1 MRICFVGDSFVNGTG
16 DPEYLGWTG
25 RICRAARRKG
35 LDITYYNL
43 GIRRNTSADITLR
56 WLEEVSRRLPEEC
69 NGRVVFSFGVNDTT
83 LEEGKTRINFQNSI
97 ENTSKI
103 LTEANPLFP
112 VLMVSP
118 PPVPDIEQNIRVAEL
133 SRQFDSVCRQLGV
146 PYLDVFNPLQASTVW
161 LKEAAAN
168 DGYHPGLAGY
178 SELAKLVERWCSW
191 LSWIE

>member
-43 GIRRNTSADITLR
+43 GIRRNTSADIALR

-83 LEEGKTRINFQNSI
+83 IEEGKTRINFQNSI

>member
-43 GIRRNTSADITLR
+43 GIRRNTSADIALR
-56 WLEEVSRRLPEEC
+56 WLEEVSHRLPEEC

-83 LEEGKTRINFQNSI
+83 IEEGKTRINFQNSI
-97 ENTSKI
+97 ENTSNI
-103 LTEANPLFP
+103 LTDANPLFP

>member
-43 GIRRNTSADITLR
+43 GIRRNTSADIALR

-178 SELAKLVERWCSW
+178 SELATLVERWCSW

>member
-1 MRICFVGDSFVNGTG
+1 
-16 DPEYLGWTG
+16 
-25 RICRAARRKG
+25 
-35 LDITYYNL
+35 
-43 GIRRNTSADITLR
+43 
-56 WLEEVSRRLPEEC
+56 
-69 NGRVVFSFGVNDTT
+69 VFSFGVNDTT
-83 LEEGKTRINFQNSI
+83 IEEGKTRINFQNSI
-97 ENTSKI
+97 ENTSNI
-103 LTEANPLFP
+103 LTDANPLFP

>member
-43 GIRRNTSADITLR
+43 GIRRNTSADIAVR
-56 WLEEVSRRLPEEC
+56 WLEEVSHRLPEDC

>member
-25 RICRAARRKG
+25 RICRAVRRKG

-43 GIRRNTSADITLR
+43 GIRRNTSADIAVR

-133 SRQFDSVCRQLGV
+133 SRQFDSVCRQLDV
-146 PYLDVFNPLQASTVW
+146 PYLDVFNPLQASAVW

-178 SELAKLVERWCSW
+178 SELAKLVERWCGW

>member
-43 GIRRNTSADITLR
+43 GIRRNTSADIALR

-83 LEEGKTRINFQNSI
+83 IEEGKTRINFQNSI
-97 ENTSKI
+97 ENTSNI
-103 LTEANPLFP
+103 LTDANPLFP

-191 LSWIE
+191 LSWIK

>member
-43 GIRRNTSADITLR
+43 GIRRNTSADIALR

-83 LEEGKTRINFQNSI
+83 IEEGKTRINFQNSI

-133 SRQFDSVCRQLGV
+133 SRQFDSVCRQFGV

-178 SELAKLVERWCSW
+178 SELATLVERWCSW

>member
-43 GIRRNTSADITLR
+43 GIRRNTSADIALR

-83 LEEGKTRINFQNSI
+83 IEEGKTRINFQNSI

-178 SELAKLVERWCSW
+178 SELATLVERWCSW

>member
-43 GIRRNTSADITLR
+43 GIRRNTSADIALR

-97 ENTSKI
+97 ENASKI

>member
-25 RICRAARRKG
+25 RICRAARRKN

-43 GIRRNTSADITLR
+43 GIRRNTSADIALR

-83 LEEGKTRINFQNSI
+83 IEEGKTRINFQNSI

-178 SELAKLVERWCSW
+178 SELATLVERWCSW

>member
-43 GIRRNTSADITLR
+43 GIRRNTSADIALP

>member
-43 GIRRNTSADITLR
+43 GIRRNTSADIALR

-83 LEEGKTRINFQNSI
+83 IEEGKTRIIFQNSI

-133 SRQFDSVCRQLGV
+133 SRQFDSVCRQFGV

>member
-43 GIRRNTSADITLR
+43 GIRRNTSADIALR
-56 WLEEVSRRLPEEC
+56 WLEEVSRRFPEEC

-83 LEEGKTRINFQNSI
+83 IEEGKTRIIFQNSI

-133 SRQFDSVCRQLGV
+133 SRQFDSVCRQFGV

>member
-43 GIRRNTSADITLR
+43 GIRRNTSADIAVR

>member
-25 RICRAARRKG
+25 RICRAARRKN

-43 GIRRNTSADITLR
+43 GIRRNTSADIALR

-178 SELAKLVERWCSW
+178 SELATLVERWCSW

>member
-43 GIRRNTSADITLR
+43 GIRRNTSADIALR
-56 WLEEVSRRLPEEC
+56 WLEEVSHRLPEEC

-83 LEEGKTRINFQNSI
+83 IEEGKTRINFQNSI

>member
-43 GIRRNTSADITLR
+43 GIRRNTSADIALR

-83 LEEGKTRINFQNSI
+83 IEEGKTRINFQNSI
-97 ENTSKI
+97 ENTSNI
-103 LTEANPLFP
+103 LTDANPLFP

>member
-25 RICRAARRKG
+25 RICRAARKKG

-43 GIRRNTSADITLR
+43 GIRRNTSADIAVR
-56 WLEEVSRRLPEEC
+56 WLEEVSRRLPEAS

-83 LEEGKTRINFQNSI
+83 LEEGKTRIKFQDSI

-103 LTEANPLFP
+103 LADANLLFP
-112 VLMVSP
+112 VLVVSP
-118 PPVPDIEQNIRVAEL
+118 PPVPDIEQNLRVAEL
-133 SRQFDSVCRQLGV
+133 SAQFKRLCCQLDV
-146 PYLDVFNPLQASTVW
+146 PYLDVFHPLQTSAAW

-168 DGYHPGLAGY
+168 DGYHPSSAGY
-178 SELAKLVERWCSW
+178 SEFARLVEDWSNW

>member
-1 MRICFVGDSFVNGTG
+1 MRICFVGDSFVNGAG

-43 GIRRNTSADITLR
+43 GIRRNTSADIAVR

>member
-43 GIRRNTSADITLR
+43 GIRRNTSADIALR

-83 LEEGKTRINFQNSI
+83 IEEGKTRIIFQNSI

-161 LKEAAAN
+161 RKEAAAN

-178 SELAKLVERWCSW
+178 SELATLVERWCSW